1 MSERCRGWAA
11 KPSTVLQSTCF
22 TGSETASRYAYL
34 MGLWQHRTTFIM
46 SWPDKAPDS
55 KMNFTST

>member
-46 SWPDKAPDS
+46 KI
-55 KMNFTST
+55 